1 MQDRRIE
8 ILMDEFDPKVDD
20 CRTVEDDL
28 KLAIILN
35 PDIEKIKNAMDTY
48 ATEMCLDLLKYMSEK
63 GVECDNEKSEGIF
76 WLNGKW
82 VSAKQ
87 LFENFL

>member
-1 MQDRRIE
+1 MQDKREE
-8 ILMDEFDPKVDD
+8 ILSAEHW
-20 CRTVEDDL
+20 
-28 KLAIILN
+28 KLVKESGMQSIHTKHFPLAYK
-35 PDIEKIKNAMDTY
+35 EAAVNAMDEY